1 MNCKKMD
8 KLANELATT
17 VQDQYLDHG
26 LSKWNMAHWFSTH
39 DRYALNELVYESL
52 TETWESSIGIDD
64 NPTPEAIER
73 RHMSVDCGTAACA
86 GGWATAFFDELFIN
100 TSGMIEYDGVEG
112 RSALCRFFGLT
123 TQEAD
128 DLFLMES
135 YPGEHVQIEPIDVA
149 EKIRDMLESYDTDDW
164 R

>member
-1 MNCKKMD
+1 MNCKKLD

-26 LSKWNMAHWFSTH
+26 LSKWNMAHWFSTQ
-39 DRYALNELVYESL
+39 RSKATAPCYGV
-52 TETWESSIGIDD
+52 DD
-64 NPTPEAIER
+64 SPTPEAIER
-73 RHMSVDCGTAACA
+73 RHMSAGCGTAACA
-86 GGWATAFFDELFIN
+86 GGWATAFFDELYIDGN
-100 TSGMIEYDGVEG
+100 GHIAYDGVTN

-123 TQEAD
+123 TREAD
-128 DLFLMES
+128 DLFFLDN
-135 YPGEHVQIEPIDVA
+135 YPEEGRDCVEPIDVA